1 MFTSAA
7 AQWTKMKTEPVCSGR
22 SEDKY
27 SGLHSELS
35 RKKQCRELTI
45 TTITIADQFQITFVN
60 A

>member
-35 RKKQCRELTI
+35 RTKQKNV
-45 TTITIADQFQITFVN
+45 VN
-60 A
+60 

>member
-1 MFTSAA
+1 MVTSAA

-35 RKKQCRELTI
+35 RTKQKKCCEL
-45 TTITIADQFQITFVN
+45 TTITIADRFQITFMN